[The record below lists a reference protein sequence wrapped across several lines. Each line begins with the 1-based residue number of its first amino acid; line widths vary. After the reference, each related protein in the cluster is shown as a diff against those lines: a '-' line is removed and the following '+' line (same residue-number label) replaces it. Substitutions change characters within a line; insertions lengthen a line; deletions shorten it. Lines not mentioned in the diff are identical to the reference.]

1 MYTVRHHSQP
11 ASLPVRYHSQPPA
24 CQSGIRASL
33 PVRYHSQTQS
43 CYHHSQIFTVS
54 HVITTV
60 RYSPVSHVIITD
72 IHRSQSCHHHS
83 QIFTRLSRVIT
94 TVRYSPQSV
103 MSSPL
108 SDIHHSQS
116 CHHHSQIFTRV
127 SHVITTVRHSPQS
140 VMSSPQSVHCSLS
153 PAASTY
159 AACAGALLIS
169 VASADF
175 RPSVADENFIS
186 NSREAA
192 VPQ

>member
-1 MYTVRHHSQP
+1 MLSSQS
-11 ASLPVRYHSQPPA
+11 A
-24 CQSGIRASL
+24 
-33 PVRYHSQTQS
+33 SQTQP
-43 CYHHSQIFTVS
+43 CYHHSQIFTSQSCHHHGQIFTRVSHVITTVRYSPESVMSSPLSDIHQTQTCHHHSQIFTTVS

-60 RYSPVSHVIITD
+60 RYSPESAM
-72 IHRSQSCHHHS
+72 S
-83 QIFTRLSRVIT
+83 
-94 TVRYSPQSV
+94 SPQS
-103 MSSPL
+103 
-108 SDIHHSQS
+108 DIHQSQP

-127 SHVITTVRHSPQS
+127 SHVITTVSK
-140 VMSSPQSVHCSLS
+140 VLCSLS